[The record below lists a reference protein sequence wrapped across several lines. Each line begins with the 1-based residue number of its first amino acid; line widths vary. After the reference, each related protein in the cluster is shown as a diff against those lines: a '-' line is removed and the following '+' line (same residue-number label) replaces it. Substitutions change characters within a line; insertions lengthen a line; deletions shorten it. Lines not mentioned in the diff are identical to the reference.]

1 MSFAAAGVQIQN
13 DRVAAIR
20 EVWFCAMSTHES
32 PYILDPREVQEVQ
45 EVRLTRCPSTRLRV
59 GVR

>member
-13 DRVAAIR
+13 DRVAASR
-20 EVWFCAMSTHES
+20 KVWFCAMSTHEA
-32 PYILDPREVQEVQ
+32 PYILDPREVQ